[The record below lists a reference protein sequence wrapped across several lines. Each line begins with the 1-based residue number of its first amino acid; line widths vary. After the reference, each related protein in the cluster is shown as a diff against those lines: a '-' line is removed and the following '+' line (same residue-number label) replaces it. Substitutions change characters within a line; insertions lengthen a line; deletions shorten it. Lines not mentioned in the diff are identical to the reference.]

1 MFTDSWCSMG
11 SAGWVFMIV
20 MWGALIAAVVWAV
33 SRLFPS
39 PTKPDPLET
48 LDRRLAAGD
57 IDPQTYRQAR
67 SELAGTAP
75 HPRM

>member
-1 MFTDSWCSMG
+1 MFTDRWCSMG
-11 SAGWVFMIV
+11 SAGWVFMILA
-20 MWGALIAAVVWAV
+20 WGALIGAVVWAV

-39 PTKPDPLET
+39 ATEPDPLET

-67 SELAGTAP
+67 SELVGTAP
-75 HPRM
+75 HTRM